1 MKTTFYED
9 INEFYDIVL
18 PFLLKKEVENGLLLS
33 ILNSLKQN
41 IERYGE
47 EHPVLCIV
55 NGDNDIKLVSLRT
68 PPYNQLLS
76 YTDKL
81 ESIDILIDALI
92 KRKDNIP
99 GVLGFKEGVERFS
112 RLWSEKKGIK
122 SKITMNERLYTLK
135 KVAEETL
142 GDNKFIK
149 ATGSHENIVLQWGRE
164 FMLEALPDR
173 SLEMVERSLEQLRKD
188 LHEGRMF
195 LLFDN
200 KLPVSMARSAGKSVH
215 GISVNQVYT
224 PPSLRRK
231 GYATECVA
239 KLSKLLLEEG
249 NEFCFLFTDLSN
261 PTSNSVYQKI
271 GYRPVIDID
280 EYQFIKNNINQ

>member
-1 MKTTFYED
+1 MSLETRFYEN
-9 INEFYDIVL
+9 INEFYDIVF

-41 IERYGE
+41 NERYGE
-47 EHPVLCIV
+47 EHPVLCTV
-55 NGDNDIKLVSLRT
+55 NGDNEVKLVSLRT

-81 ESIDILIDALI
+81 ETIDILINALI
-92 KRKDNIP
+92 ERNNNIP

-112 RLWSEKKGIK
+112 KLWCEKKGIE
-122 SKITMNERLYTLK
+122 SKIIMNERLYTLK

-149 ATGSHENIVLQWGRE
+149 ATDSHEDIVLQWGRE

-173 SLEMVERSLEQLRKD
+173 TLEMVERSLEQLRKD
-188 LHEGRMF
+188 LHGGSMF

-200 KLPVSMARSAGKSVH
+200 KLPVSMARRAGKSVN
-215 GISVNQVYT
+215 GIAVNQVYT

-249 NEFCFLFTDLSN
+249 NKFCFLFTDLSN
-261 PTSNSVYQKI
+261 PTSNSIYQKI
-271 GYRPVIDID
+271 GYRPIIDID
-280 EYQFIKNNINQ
+280 EYHFVQK